1 MPASTIWALASTT
14 PASTLSASSATTSG
28 NWKPSAT
35 RSPWNPPP
43 SRHPST
49 RLDPAPL
56 RYAGCCRLPTHRGFS
71 DQDQQ
76 VQVLVDEARAAA
88 EPTLVFCGSKYA
100 VMRTAAMLADLEFR
114 DDWAGLAAACRQR
127 GVGVLFRGAP
137 DGAAAE
143 QAFRAGHLRVLVATS
158 AVAQGVNLPAKVVV
172 IRDDQ

>member
-71 DQDQQ
+71 DQQATERAP
-76 VQVLVDEARAAA
+76 EAGFLGPLGGRVVAR
-88 EPTLVFCGSKYA
+88 E
-100 VMRTAAMLADLEFR
+100 
-114 DDWAGLAAACRQR
+114 LAAAGIHEGTPEAFGAFGVGGVDATVLR
-127 GVGVLFRGAP
+127 GVDAQHRDLP
-137 DGAAAE
+137 
-143 QAFRAGHLRVLVATS
+143 TS
-158 AVAQGVNLPAKVVV
+158 AV
-172 IRDDQ
+172 